1 MVLLFQCKY
10 RCVKLNML
18 KLAPKTEQDS
28 NGTFH
33 QGAFLLPRWP
43 PGHLKAHICF
53 DRCGFFCSL
62 LSIKKSFRIGGS
74 QIEENETPQTPQL
87 QEPDT
92 QSKRRLSLP
101 KVAYSAFL
109 CVMMSMIFCQPA
121 YAATDVWTKAKEI
134 MQDVYTQILA
144 ISTIAAIVTASV
156 ALLLMNFSRSGRT
169 VDESRAWL
177 KRICITWA
185 ILNGLGFIMAYVTPL
200 FSGGQWTG

>member
-74 QIEENETPQTPQL
+74 QIEENENPSNSAASGAGYPVQAQAFAAQSGL
-87 QEPDT
+87 QRLPVCDDVHDILPAGLCGNRCMD
-92 QSKRRLSLP
+92 QGHDKRTNDHLASILLS
-101 KVAYSAFL
+101 V
-109 CVMMSMIFCQPA
+109 IF
-121 YAATDVWTKAKEI
+121 
-134 MQDVYTQILA
+134 
-144 ISTIAAIVTASV
+144 
-156 ALLLMNFSRSGRT
+156 
-169 VDESRAWL
+169 
-177 KRICITWA
+177 
-185 ILNGLGFIMAYVTPL
+185 
-200 FSGGQWTG
+200 

>member
-1 MVLLFQCKY
+1 MAQFGNKIGMVLLFQCKY

-74 QIEENETPQTPQL
+74 QIEENENPSNSAAPGAGYPVQAQDFAAQSGL
-87 QEPDT
+87 QC
-92 QSKRRLSLP
+92 LP
-101 KVAYSAFL
+101 V
-109 CVMMSMIFCQPA
+109 CD
-121 YAATDVWTKAKEI
+121 DVH
-134 MQDVYTQILA
+134 DVLH
-144 ISTIAAIVTASV
+144 
-156 ALLLMNFSRSGRT
+156 GR
-169 VDESRAWL
+169 
-177 KRICITWA
+177 
-185 ILNGLGFIMAYVTPL
+185 GLGGEALRLLGP
-200 FSGGQWTG
+200 GGHHDAALGVRQIGVDLLRHKINK